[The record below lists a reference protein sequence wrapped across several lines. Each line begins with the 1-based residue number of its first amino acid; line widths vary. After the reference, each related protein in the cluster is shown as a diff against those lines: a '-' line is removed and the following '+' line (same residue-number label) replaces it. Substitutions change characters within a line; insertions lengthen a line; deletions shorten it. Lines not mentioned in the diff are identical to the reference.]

1 MRERGRERFGIYCTP
16 CHGQVGEGDGM
27 VHQRAMTLAEGTW
40 VPPSNMTEE
49 RVRVM
54 PVGEIFN
61 TVTNG
66 VRNMPGYGRQIP
78 AEDRWA
84 IILYVRALQRSR
96 AAELKDLSE
105 QERESLIRGG

>member
-1 MRERGRERFGIYCTP
+1 
-16 CHGQVGEGDGM
+16 M
-27 VHQRAMTLAEGTW
+27 VNQRALSLAEGTW

-49 RVRVM
+49 RIRVM

-61 TVTNG
+61 TITHG
-66 VRNMPGYGRQIP
+66 VRNMPAYGKQIP

-84 IILYVRALQRSR
+84 IILYVRALQKSR